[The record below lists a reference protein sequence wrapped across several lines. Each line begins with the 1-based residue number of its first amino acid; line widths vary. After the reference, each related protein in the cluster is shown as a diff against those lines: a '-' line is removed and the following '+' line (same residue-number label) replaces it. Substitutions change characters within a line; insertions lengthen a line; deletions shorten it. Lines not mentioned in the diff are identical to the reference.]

1 MVNYFELDN
10 ISYRYPD
17 GTEALT
23 QLSLTIGQGER
34 IALIGHN
41 GAGKSTLFQQLNG
54 ILQPSSG
61 DVRFNGKPMRYSKK
75 ELAQVRQSVGIVFQD
90 PDAQLF
96 SGNVKQDIA
105 FGPTNLGW
113 SKDKVH
119 EQVNWAIKEAEIE
132 ALQDKPIHFLSLG
145 QKKRVAIAGVL
156 AMMPRILILDEPTAG
171 LDHYYATQMLGLL
184 KQLETDERTVL
195 LSTHDTQLAYEW
207 ADRIVVLH
215 EGTIIYDGNPYD
227 VFYQDDLLQ
236 KAHIEKPW
244 VFDVA
249 ATLGAP
255 TPLPRTRAALKDF
268 LNTKKNDSLL

>member
-1 MVNYFELDN
+1 MVNYFELAN

-17 GTEALT
+17 GTHALRD
-23 QLSLTIGQGER
+23 LSLTIGRGER

-54 ILQPSSG
+54 ILQPTTG
-61 DVRFNGKPMRYSKK
+61 EVLFNGQKMRYRKK
-75 ELAQVRQSVGIVFQD
+75 ELKRVREHVGIVFQD

-105 FGPTNLGW
+105 FGPTNLGLTQQEVQARV
-113 SKDKVH
+113 D
-119 EQVNWAIKEAEIE
+119 WAIAQTEIDSL
-132 ALQDKPIHFLSLG
+132 ADKPIHFLSLG

-156 AMMPRILILDEPTAG
+156 AMQPAVLILDEPTAG
-171 LDHYYATQMLGLL
+171 LDHYYANQIFSLL
-184 KQLETDERTVL
+184 RQLETPERTVL

-227 VFYQDDLLQ
+227 IFSQDDLLQ
-236 KAHIEKPW
+236 KAHLEKPW

-249 ATLGAP
+249 STLGAP
-255 TPLPRTRAALKDF
+255 TPLPRTRTALKDF
-268 LNTKKNDSLL
+268 LRKKTLG

>member
-1 MVNYFELDN
+1 MNYFELNN

-17 GTEALT
+17 GTTALHH
-23 QLSLTIGQGER
+23 LSLTIGQGER

-54 ILQPSSG
+54 ILQPTSG
-61 DVRFNGKPMRYSKK
+61 DVSFNGKPMRYSKK
-75 ELAQVRQSVGIVFQD
+75 EIAAVRQQVGIVFQD

-113 SKDKVH
+113 SKEKVH
-119 EQVNWAIKEAEIE
+119 AQVNWAIKEAEIE

-156 AMMPRILILDEPTAG
+156 AMQPTILILDEPTAG

-184 KQLETDERTVL
+184 QQLETEERTVL

-215 EGTIIYDGNPYD
+215 EGTIIYDGNPFD
-227 VFYQDDLLQ
+227 VFYQEDVLA
-236 KAHIEKPW
+236 KAHLEKPW

-249 ATLGAP
+249 TTVGATA
-255 TPLPRTRAALKDF
+255 PLPRTRAQLKAL
-268 LNTKKNDSLL
+268 LKNDSLL

>member
-1 MVNYFELDN
+1 MVNYFELAN

-17 GTEALT
+17 GTHALRD
-23 QLSLTIGQGER
+23 LSLTIGRGER

-54 ILQPSSG
+54 ILQPTTG
-61 DVRFNGKPMRYSKK
+61 EVLFNGQKMRYRKK
-75 ELAQVRQSVGIVFQD
+75 ELKRVREHVGIVFQD

-105 FGPTNLGW
+105 FGPTNLGLTQQEVQARV
-113 SKDKVH
+113 D
-119 EQVNWAIKEAEIE
+119 WAIAQTEIDSL
-132 ALQDKPIHFLSLG
+132 ADKPIHFLSLG

-156 AMMPRILILDEPTAG
+156 AMQPAVLILDEPTAG
-171 LDHYYATQMLGLL
+171 LDHYYANQIFSLL
-184 KQLETDERTVL
+184 RQLETPERTVL

-227 VFYQDDLLQ
+227 IFSQDDLLQ
-236 KAHIEKPW
+236 KAHLEKPW

-249 ATLGAP
+249 TTLGAP
-255 TPLPRTRAALKDF
+255 SPLPRTRAALKDF
-268 LNTKKNDSLL
+268 LRTKTLG

>member
-1 MVNYFELDN
+1 MVNYFELAN

-17 GTEALT
+17 GTHALRD
-23 QLSLTIGQGER
+23 LSLTIGRGER

-54 ILQPSSG
+54 ILQPTTG
-61 DVRFNGKPMRYSKK
+61 EVLFNGQKMSYRKK
-75 ELAQVRQSVGIVFQD
+75 ELKRVREHVGIVFQD

-105 FGPTNLGW
+105 FGPTNLGLTQQEVQARV
-113 SKDKVH
+113 D
-119 EQVNWAIKEAEIE
+119 WAIAQTEIDSL
-132 ALQDKPIHFLSLG
+132 ADKPIHFLSLG

-156 AMMPRILILDEPTAG
+156 AMQPAVLILDEPTAG
-171 LDHYYATQMLGLL
+171 LDHYYANQIFSLL
-184 KQLETDERTVL
+184 RQLETPERTVL

-227 VFYQDDLLQ
+227 IFSQDDLLQ
-236 KAHIEKPW
+236 KAHLEKPW

-249 ATLGAP
+249 STLGAP

-268 LNTKKNDSLL
+268 LRKKTLG

>member
-1 MVNYFELDN
+1 MVNYFELAN

-17 GTEALT
+17 GTHALRD
-23 QLSLTIGQGER
+23 LSLTIGRGER

-54 ILQPSSG
+54 ILQPTTG
-61 DVRFNGKPMRYSKK
+61 EVLFNGQKMSYRKK
-75 ELAQVRQSVGIVFQD
+75 ELKRVREHVGIVFQD

-105 FGPTNLGW
+105 FGPTNLGLTQQEVQARV
-113 SKDKVH
+113 D
-119 EQVNWAIKEAEIE
+119 WAIAQTEIDSL
-132 ALQDKPIHFLSLG
+132 ADKPIHFLSLG

-156 AMMPRILILDEPTAG
+156 AMQPAVLILDEPTAG
-171 LDHYYATQMLGLL
+171 LDHYYANQIFSLL
-184 KQLETDERTVL
+184 RQLETPERTVL

-227 VFYQDDLLQ
+227 IFSQDDLLQ
-236 KAHIEKPW
+236 KAHLEKPW

-249 ATLGAP
+249 TTLGAP

-268 LNTKKNDSLL
+268 LRTKTLG

>member
-1 MVNYFELDN
+1 MVNYFELAN

-17 GTEALT
+17 GTHALRD
-23 QLSLTIGQGER
+23 LSLTIGRGER

-54 ILQPSSG
+54 ILQPTTG
-61 DVRFNGKPMRYSKK
+61 EVLFNGQKMRYRKK
-75 ELAQVRQSVGIVFQD
+75 ELKRVREHVGIVFQD

-105 FGPTNLGW
+105 FGPTNLGLTQQEVQARV
-113 SKDKVH
+113 D
-119 EQVNWAIKEAEIE
+119 WAIAQTEIDSL
-132 ALQDKPIHFLSLG
+132 ADKPIHFLSLG

-156 AMMPRILILDEPTAG
+156 AMRPAVLILDEPTAG
-171 LDHYYATQMLGLL
+171 LDHYYANQIFSLL
-184 KQLETDERTVL
+184 RQLETPERTVL

-227 VFYQDDLLQ
+227 IFSQDDLLQ
-236 KAHIEKPW
+236 KAHLEKPW

-249 ATLGAP
+249 TTLGAP
-255 TPLPRTRAALKDF
+255 SPLPRTRAALKDF
-268 LNTKKNDSLL
+268 LRTKTLG

>member
-1 MVNYFELDN
+1 MVNYFELAN

-17 GTEALT
+17 GTHALRD
-23 QLSLTIGQGER
+23 LSLTIGRGER

-54 ILQPSSG
+54 ILQPTTG
-61 DVRFNGKPMRYSKK
+61 EVLFNGQKMSYRKK
-75 ELAQVRQSVGIVFQD
+75 ELKRVREHVGIVFQD

-105 FGPTNLGW
+105 FGPTNLGLTQQEVQARV
-113 SKDKVH
+113 D
-119 EQVNWAIKEAEIE
+119 WAIAQTEIDSL
-132 ALQDKPIHFLSLG
+132 ADKPIHFLSLG

-156 AMMPRILILDEPTAG
+156 AMQPAVLILDEPTAG
-171 LDHYYATQMLGLL
+171 LDHYYAKQIFPLL
-184 KQLETDERTVL
+184 RQLETPERTVL

-227 VFYQDDLLQ
+227 IFSQDDLLQ
-236 KAHIEKPW
+236 KAHLEKPW

-249 ATLGAP
+249 STLGAP

-268 LNTKKNDSLL
+268 LRTKTLG

>member
-1 MVNYFELDN
+1 MVNYFELAN

-17 GTEALT
+17 GTHALRD
-23 QLSLTIGQGER
+23 LSLTIGRGER

-54 ILQPSSG
+54 ILQPTTG
-61 DVRFNGKPMRYSKK
+61 EVLFNGQKMSYRKK
-75 ELAQVRQSVGIVFQD
+75 ELKRVREHVGIVFQD

-105 FGPTNLGW
+105 FGPTNLGLTQQEVQARV
-113 SKDKVH
+113 D
-119 EQVNWAIKEAEIE
+119 WAIAQTEIDSL
-132 ALQDKPIHFLSLG
+132 ADKPIHFLSLG

-156 AMMPRILILDEPTAG
+156 AMQPAVLILDEPTAG
-171 LDHYYATQMLGLL
+171 LDHYYAKQIFSLL
-184 KQLETDERTVL
+184 RQLETPERTVL

-227 VFYQDDLLQ
+227 IFSQDDLLQ
-236 KAHIEKPW
+236 KAHLEKPW

-249 ATLGAP
+249 STLGAP

-268 LNTKKNDSLL
+268 LRTKTLG